1 MCKVKRLLTS
11 SSSSITGRALYG
23 GEKEKEKK
31 QKTEK
36 EAMDTPRTSG
46 VSQTL

>member
-23 GEKEKEKK
+23 GEKEK
-31 QKTEK
+31 KTEK
-36 EAMDTPRTSG
+36 EAMDITPTSG